1 MNDNQRNFSAVIL
14 AGGVGSRLKNSQ
26 PKCLLKIND
35 EFFIERQINF
45 LLDAG
50 ITDITVVVGH
60 KHYLIMEVL
69 SDLYPNTPIK
79 FVYNTRFNSTNTS
92 KSLLLA
98 LKSLQNNK
106 SVIWMNADVITE
118 VNEFIPLLEV
128 FGTTL
133 RTTLLV
139 NTERVSDEE
148 IKYVTGA
155 LHGNILQ
162 LSKQVAHDM
171 AEGEAIGINLMAAFD
186 VPEFISQLERVD
198 DQDYFEKGLEN
209 SNILMYPLQT
219 SGKCI
224 EVDFQSDYDL
234 AKSSI

>member
-1 MNDNQRNFSAVIL
+1 MNEVQKSFSAVIL

-35 EFFIERQINF
+35 KFFIERQIDF
-45 LLDAG
+45 LLEAG

-69 SDLYPNTPIK
+69 SDLYQNVPIK
-79 FVYNTRFNSTNTS
+79 YVYNTRFNSTNTS

-98 LKSLQNNK
+98 LKSLQNDK

-128 FGTTL
+128 FKSEP

-139 NTERVSDEE
+139 NTERTSDEE
-148 IKYVTGA
+148 IKYATGA
-155 LHGNILQ
+155 TTGKILQ
-162 LSKQVAHDM
+162 LSKEVSQEI
-171 AEGEAIGINLMAAFD
+171 AEGEAVGINIVAHYD
-186 VPEFISQLERVD
+186 VKEFIIQLKNVD

-209 SNILMYPLQT
+209 SSIAMYPLQT

-224 EVDFQSDYDL
+224 EVDFQSDYDN